1 MKDIT
6 FNELKRM
13 VSNTPLHIIEDMGF
27 ADETAYFQAALDRVD
42 YLGNFFSEIYFLEER
57 DEEIAYKKS
66 DGRTAYFKFNPF
78 EIPVNDEELVL
89 LRDSIYD
96 GGGDPNRIVLGV
108 YELFEKPD
116 YGVLNHQSRTDCMLA
131 SFFVKS

>member
-6 FNELKRM
+6 FNELKHL

-42 YLGNFFSEIYFLEER
+42 YLRNFFSEIYFLEKR
-57 DEEIAYKKS
+57 DEEITYKKS
-66 DGRTAYFKFNPF
+66 DGHTAYFQFDAF
-78 EIPVNDEELVL
+78 EIPVNDEELIL

-96 GGGDPNRIVLGV
+96 RGGDPNRIVLGV

-116 YGVLNHQSRTDCMLA
+116 YSVPNHQSRTDCMLA
-131 SFFVKS
+131 SFFVKG